1 MFCLLKKL
9 WWHCLSLSESDYVRE
24 FLRQWRQ
31 LDKQKYTGA
40 ADSSGI
46 SASGALAFDSVY
58 VMEAA
63 FKSLLQQKPN
73 LFRHN
78 VRRGEMVSAVFFA
91 KRTIVLIDCSGALP
105 CFFMIA
111 PTRVYLLFIE
121 LMSHLSHV
129 KQMFCQL
136 IHLTHELILCIQI
149 IRGRVH
155 FNGDSTAKTRCF

>member
-1 MFCLLKKL
+1 M
-9 WWHCLSLSESDYVRE
+9 RE

-78 VRRGEMVSAVFFA
+78 VRRGEMVSAVFF
-91 KRTIVLIDCSGALP
+91 C
-105 CFFMIA
+105 
-111 PTRVYLLFIE
+111 
-121 LMSHLSHV
+121 
-129 KQMFCQL
+129 
-136 IHLTHELILCIQI
+136 
-149 IRGRVH
+149 
-155 FNGDSTAKTRCF
+155 KTYYSVN